1 MLLCQWTQ
9 VTLPRC
15 LQVSCHHGNTGAV
28 RVHFH
33 DNGCVLCV
41 SGKLKPTMA
50 FMSGKLRIKGDMT
63 LAIKL
68 EKLMGRMNKA
78 KL

>member
-1 MLLCQWTQ
+1 
-9 VTLPRC
+9 
-15 LQVSCHHGNTGAV
+15 
-28 RVHFH
+28 
-33 DNGCVLCV
+33 
-41 SGKLKPTMA
+41 MA

-78 KL
+78 KLWSPTHWLSQTYFLFVTTYIALMMLIITINKTHLDNKLSAL

>member
-1 MLLCQWTQ
+1 MA
-9 VTLPRC
+9 TLAQC
-15 LQVSCHHGNTGAV
+15 VYISTITAV
-28 RVHFH
+28 L
-33 DNGCVLCV
+33 LCV